1 MRTWACWITCVELYI
16 LTHPTLY
23 KSHPRAIRGGFVALN
38 GLTGRESALAGP
50 RASFQAASSM
60 PARDKRRAI
69 SSRSSSSVLTAGRGV
84 QASYQAGCWLQ
95 VKVWRGHRV
104 PQGRTVHR
112 VIQQGS
118 GTQHISR
125 FDLTTIVAFIS
136 IDHWH
141 IVRVAG
147 AAIPPNGDAASLNLV
162 AAAKSSCAFVS
173 QACVSAL

>member
-1 MRTWACWITCVELYI
+1 MWACWITCVELYI

-60 PARDKRRAI
+60 PARYKRRAI

-118 GTQHISR
+118 SKIKLCFRQPGLC
-125 FDLTTIVAFIS
+125 F
-136 IDHWH
+136 
-141 IVRVAG
+141 
-147 AAIPPNGDAASLNLV
+147 
-162 AAAKSSCAFVS
+162 CFVS
-173 QACVSAL
+173 LVIAHKVISLHVPPSRVMMLQDEAVCRTDPLSTRVHL